1 MSARFYFPTDP
12 GYKDTARMLA
22 ESGLT
27 LALEPA
33 AKLQNAGGGVWTPAS
48 CQGKALLDRLVAS
61 GSSFEW
67 C

>member
-1 MSARFYFPTDP
+1 
-12 GYKDTARMLA
+12 MLA